1 MASRK
6 VKDWL
11 ERPEAAT
18 ESAVA
23 VETLPQPP
31 EATEAV
37 TDEPDTQSAEL
48 VQACQAASTA
58 LEALEDWHRRVDQ
71 LQSQLA
77 AARAE
82 QQAALEDHSS
92 ESEARVKRIGDAQI
106 REKVI
111 AADIEHERG
120 PRTKLINTLREAATR
135 GKMKGPLYRA

>member
-58 LEALEDWHRRVDQ
+58 LEALEDWHRRVETNCKASWR
-71 LQSQLA
+71 LHA
-77 AARAE
+77 P
-82 QQAALEDHSS
+82 SS
-92 ESEARVKRIGDAQI
+92 KRHWKITVRSRKHG
-106 REKVI
+106 
-111 AADIEHERG
+111 
-120 PRTKLINTLREAATR
+120 
-135 GKMKGPLYRA
+135 